1 MSEHLRYSVGGQ
13 EAAFEPGTVPKWL
26 IDVVFEQERSVLE
39 DLLSVLQ
46 TDHVFYDIG
55 ANYGLYTGFGGQ
67 VVTEGTV
74 AAFEPYPPNVAALE
88 RTVEINN
95 LSNAEIYDVA
105 LSDTAGSREFTAPQS
120 EHFATATFTSDADHP
135 ERSHVRTVRG
145 DDFAA
150 KQNIPAPSVVKIDVE
165 GAEPVVLD
173 GMESLL
179 EQEGCRHV
187 FCELHPPDEDAAHV
201 RSIANYGS
209 SVDEIVDRF
218 ESWGYEV
225 DLSTREEQLHLWA
238 RS

>member
-1 MSEHLRYSVGGQ
+1 MSEHHRYSVGGR
-13 EAAFEPGTVPKWL
+13 EAVFEPVTVPEWL
-26 IDVVFEQERSVLE
+26 IDVVFEQERAVLE
-39 DLLSVLQ
+39 DLLSVLRRE
-46 TDHVFYDIG
+46 HVFYDIG

-74 AAFEPYPPNVAALE
+74 VAFEPYPPNVAALE
-88 RTVEINN
+88 RTVEING
-95 LSNAEIYDVA
+95 LSNAAIYDVA
-105 LSDTAGSREFTAPQS
+105 LSSTSGSREFAPPQS
-120 EHFATATFTSDADHP
+120 ERFATATFTSDGDHP
-135 ERSHVRTVRG
+135 ESFHVRTVRA
-145 DDFAA
+145 DDFIAE
-150 KQNIPAPSVVKIDVE
+150 QNIPAPSVVKIDVE

-179 EQEGCRHV
+179 EREGCRHV

-201 RSIANYGS
+201 RSIADYGS

-225 DLSTREEQLHLWA
+225 DLSTREGQLHLWA